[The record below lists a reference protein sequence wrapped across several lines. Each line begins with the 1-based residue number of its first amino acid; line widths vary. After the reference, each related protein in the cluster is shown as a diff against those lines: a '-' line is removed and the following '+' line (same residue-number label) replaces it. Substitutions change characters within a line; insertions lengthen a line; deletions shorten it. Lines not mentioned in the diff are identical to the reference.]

1 MAEERFQVYLT
12 TVDINF
18 TTSEIQYSN
27 ATLTTVG
34 KWILQILRSKKRERE
49 RLQRDEDEQ
58 RRIASQR
65 NTAVANAVLCRVRHV
80 LGNPFFST
88 QPAADSRTGE
98 AHIDLPPEIPRAAS
112 TVAVIPETWDEDRK
126 LPWEVTHM
134 YMMLLQCGGSVA
146 NSAGKVEGP
155 ETQEAKE
162 SVNGSRAEVGP
173 DVASKLS
180 SLFAGLPSLAGP
192 QRLATTLRQRFA
204 NNSGK
209 FTNVLG
215 PRRVPLVVTVC
226 TRVYGGSLRSLTKL
240 RFPARQPSHR
250 N

>member
-1 MAEERFQVYLT
+1 MTF
-12 TVDINF
+12 
-18 TTSEIQYSN
+18 
-27 ATLTTVG
+27 
-34 KWILQILRSKKRERE
+34 
-49 RLQRDEDEQ
+49 
-58 RRIASQR
+58 
-65 NTAVANAVLCRVRHV
+65 VA
-80 LGNPFFST
+80 
-88 QPAADSRTGE
+88 
-98 AHIDLPPEIPRAAS
+98 
-112 TVAVIPETWDEDRK
+112 
-126 LPWEVTHM
+126 
-134 YMMLLQCGGSVA
+134 GSVT

-209 FTNVLG
+209 FANSLG
-215 PRRVPLVVTVC
+215 PRRSPRRDAA
-226 TRVYGGSLRSLTKL
+226 RVYGGSLRSLTKL